1 MFTRPCGWW
10 IIFRLQPTDEALLAF
25 RYSIA
30 SSIIKYP
37 DELHLF
43 FPSVQTFTARVICIC
58 RVNST
63 LTFRSKVGTSTQTA
77 SSPDLSFC
85 GTESRGDAYTPAT
98 ILPSSYRGSTFIY
111 PTYLH
116 NVHFFSSSHI
126 AITTNSFSN
135 PLSWVKLGPCVGWI
149 IVLKNKSML
158 FDCCHRLMRVA
169 SYLIT
174 EELAFEWLIKLE
186 WMLQFDKGTF
196 EFIFHA
202 ISWRQKRF
210 FLIQIMKELSVKCVI
225 NAFLSFLLLFSCFHD
240 YYFLLF
246 FLLLLLYPM
255 NNFTFPIIIVPII
268 FMLLILWLF
277 HVIIS

>member
-10 IIFRLQPTDEALLAF
+10 IIFRLQSTDEALLAF

-116 NVHFFSSSHI
+116 NVHFFSSSYI

-210 FLIQIMKELSVKCVI
+210 FFNTNNERAVCEVCNKFISIISVI
-225 NAFLSFLLLFSCFHD
+225 IFLFSWLLFPFIFTTIIVFIPWIILH
-240 YYFLLF
+240 
-246 FLLLLLYPM
+246 FLLLLS
-255 NNFTFPIIIVPII
+255 
-268 FMLLILWLF
+268 LLFLCF
-277 HVIIS
+277 